1 MHDLMDIL
9 RQHGI
14 QPTPQRLAVAQIVL
28 SRESHPSAE
37 EVWTKVRRRCPTIS
51 RATVYNTLN
60 LFVKRGLLKLQVLK
74 EGMAVFDAEVDPHH
88 HFIDDETGKVYD
100 VPWEMLRVTGK
111 ESLRNFN
118 VREYQVV
125 LRGRRRNP

>member
-1 MHDLMDIL
+1 MDML

-125 LRGRRRNP
+125 LRGRRRKP

>member
-1 MHDLMDIL
+1 MHDLMDML

>member
-1 MHDLMDIL
+1 MDML